1 MSLHLIWVSSSALA
15 SATPA
20 TNGSGPVADCGDVS
34 AAAAA
39 AAAAVDVDVGA
50 NDDVD
55 VDAGAHVDGD
65 DVAGSGCD
73 GAKVADISPY
83 ESSSCAAIFLH
94 AFFINTQNFL

>member
-1 MSLHLIWVSSSALA
+1 MSLHLVWVSSSALA

-20 TNGSGPVADCGDVS
+20 TNGSEPVADCRDVS
-34 AAAAA
+34 AAAPPAA
-39 AAAAVDVDVGA
+39 AAADVDVGT

-65 DVAGSGCD
+65 D